1 MAAMTGIPPFLPSG
15 AHPWSPYQPVG
26 NVTVMTTAAV
36 DPRAGRRCYNA
47 LNSLH
52 STLYFSPDL
61 GKEFGALG
69 VTHPGA
75 VNFAVRAAAMG
86 AVGPGTVTAT
96 FYNYKYDLVARHVP
110 AVWETAS
117 PEQCLHARARAVD
130 ATLRRLLGEDAV
142 VSEEM
147 AEAARLALRASEAC
161 SRPARPLYAA
171 HADLPTPEEPHLA
184 YFHAATLLREYRGDG
199 HLAALMS
206 AGLDG
211 LEAVVTHTATG
222 KGMTPKWVFGTRGW
236 NQEEWD
242 AASGRLRERGLLD
255 GDGELTEAGIALRAE
270 IEAETDRLGRAPYE
284 HLGAEGV
291 VRLTELATGF
301 ARLALSAGAFPQDLL
316 GKS

>member
-1 MAAMTGIPPFLPSG
+1 
-15 AHPWSPYQPVG
+15 
-26 NVTVMTTAAV
+26 MTTAAA
-36 DPRAGRRCYNA
+36 DPRAGRRCHNA

-52 STLYFSPDL
+52 ATLYFSPDL
-61 GKEFGALG
+61 GKEFGAIG

-86 AVGPGTVTAT
+86 PVGPGTVTAT

-130 ATLRRLLGEDAV
+130 ATLRRLLGEDV
-142 VSEEM
+142 VASEEL
-147 AEAARLALRASEAC
+147 AEAARLALRAAEAC

-171 HADLPTPEEPHLA
+171 HADLPLPEEPHLA
-184 YFHAATLLREYRGDG
+184 YFHAATLLREHRGDG

-206 AGLDG
+206 AELDG

-242 AASGRLRERGLLD
+242 AASGRLRGRGLLD
-255 GDGELTEAGIALRAE
+255 GDGELTEAGVALRAG
-270 IEAETDRLGRAPYE
+270 IEAETDRLDRAPYA

-301 ARLALSAGAFPQDLL
+301 ARRALAAGAFPRDLL
-316 GKS
+316 GKG